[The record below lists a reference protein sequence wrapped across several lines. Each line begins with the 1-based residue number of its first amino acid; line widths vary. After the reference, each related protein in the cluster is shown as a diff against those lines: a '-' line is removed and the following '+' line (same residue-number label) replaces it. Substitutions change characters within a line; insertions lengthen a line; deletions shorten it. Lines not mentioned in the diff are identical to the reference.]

1 MSYFFCIF
9 ASNNNLNMFA
19 YVIPDNIT
27 QEELDEIY
35 VQIIEDYNE
44 YKTVSMIFK
53 DNKKYD

>member
-1 MSYFFCIF
+1 
-9 ASNNNLNMFA
+9 MFA